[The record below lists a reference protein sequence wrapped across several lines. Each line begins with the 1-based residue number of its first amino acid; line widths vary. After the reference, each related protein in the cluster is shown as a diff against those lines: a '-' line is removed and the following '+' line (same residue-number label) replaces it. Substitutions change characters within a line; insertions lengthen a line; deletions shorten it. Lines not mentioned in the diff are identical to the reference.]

1 MTFELPLI
9 TFLVGCLLGFV
20 LIPLLI
26 RLGHRWKLLDIPGRH
41 KRHQL
46 PTPILGGV
54 GLFVALWISVL
65 AASFLYPD
73 MVNIP
78 SGSLWSILLGSVVI
92 FLVGLIDD
100 FRPLPAWV
108 KLVAQTLV
116 AGILIFGGFSIDPV
130 SIPFVGSVHSG
141 LFAPMITII
150 WVVALTNA
158 VNLLDGLDGL
168 AAGVSLIGAVT
179 MIIIGVLY
187 QVGSTVTIAAALSG
201 YLIVFLRYN
210 RYPARIFLGDSGSMQ
225 IGYYFAVISLLVP
238 LKSYTAAALYMPLLA
253 LGVPLLETVSSI
265 IRRLASGKNP
275 MQADRRH
282 IFHYLA
288 LAGLGPRRIVAIFYL
303 MSFIFSLFTLAMYFF
318 DRIWVFS
325 LLLLFMVVILSLFFI
340 FMNSRD
346 RTKPVGRQKVR
357 KG

>member
-1 MTFELPLI
+1 
-9 TFLVGCLLGFV
+9 
-20 LIPLLI
+20 
-26 RLGHRWKLLDIPGRH
+26 
-41 KRHQL
+41 
-46 PTPILGGV
+46 
-54 GLFVALWISVL
+54 
-65 AASFLYPD
+65 
-73 MVNIP
+73 
-78 SGSLWSILLGSVVI
+78 
-92 FLVGLIDD
+92 
-100 FRPLPAWV
+100 
-108 KLVAQTLV
+108 
-116 AGILIFGGFSIDPV
+116 
-130 SIPFVGSVHSG
+130 
-141 LFAPMITII
+141 
-150 WVVALTNA
+150 
-158 VNLLDGLDGL
+158 
-168 AAGVSLIGAVT
+168 
-179 MIIIGVLY
+179 
-187 QVGSTVTIAAALSG
+187 
-201 YLIVFLRYN
+201 
-210 RYPARIFLGDSGSMQ
+210 
-225 IGYYFAVISLLVP
+225 
-238 LKSYTAAALYMPLLA
+238 